1 MAPLYHR
8 ALEGGRGASRAR
20 LGGVLIMAGG
30 VVFTLFNTVAE
41 GSYPNYSVATNALSD
56 LGAVGAPTALLWD
69 GQLFAAGVLG
79 LAGMLLFFFKSST
92 LTIHR
97 RGLTSVLFLAPQAGT
112 ILVSLVPENTILALH
127 GVAAFLVFTLGGI
140 SAVYAYRFTP
150 PPFRYFSV
158 LLGLVSLGAILLLG
172 APSLVGFGLAE
183 RLVVYPLQVWDI
195 AFAGLLMSL

>member
-1 MAPLYHR
+1 
-8 ALEGGRGASRAR
+8 
-20 LGGVLIMAGG
+20 MAGG
-30 VVFTLFNTVAE
+30 IVFTLFNTIAE

-69 GQLFAAGVLG
+69 GQLFATGVLG
-79 LAGMLLFFFKSST
+79 LAGMLLFFKSST
-92 LTIHR
+92 LMIPR
-97 RGLTSVLFLAPQAGT
+97 RRLTSVLFLAPQAGT
-112 ILVSLVPENTILALH
+112 ILVSLVPENTVLALH
-127 GVAAFLVFTLGGI
+127 SAAALLVFTLGGI

-150 PPFRYFSV
+150 TPFRYFSV

-172 APSLVGFGLAE
+172 APSLVGFGVAE